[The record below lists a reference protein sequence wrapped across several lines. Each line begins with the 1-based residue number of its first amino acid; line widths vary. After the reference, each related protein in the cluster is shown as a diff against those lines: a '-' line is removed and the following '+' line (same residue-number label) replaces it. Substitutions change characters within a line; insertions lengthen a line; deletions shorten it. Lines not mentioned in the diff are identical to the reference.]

1 MQGRVSTRALE
12 LDVLKSNDYKISIL
26 GKEAY
31 VYEKNVGLLKYMHQL
46 FVYICRGERKHKR
59 FAT

>member
-31 VYEKNVGLLKYMHQL
+31 VYEKKCRPLKISASVIRLYL
-46 FVYICRGERKHKR
+46 
-59 FAT
+59 